1 MNASGGED
9 LQLRCAARRSQ
20 IVGAMHG
27 LRTVADANRQNG
39 SQPACAR
46 VREDLVELRV
56 FVEIEMGVGI
66 YKHSC
71 LPEYPFVTHGRL
83 IICESPLIVIVRI
96 ILALIQAATQ
106 SAVAMLVAVLS
117 LMVVAA
123 GGFAVLVMLGVFSVS
138 GIEALRFLEKRKD
151 K

>member
-1 MNASGGED
+1 
-9 LQLRCAARRSQ
+9 
-20 IVGAMHG
+20 
-27 LRTVADANRQNG
+27 
-39 SQPACAR
+39 
-46 VREDLVELRV
+46 
-56 FVEIEMGVGI
+56 
-66 YKHSC
+66 
-71 LPEYPFVTHGRL
+71 
-83 IICESPLIVIVRI
+83 LIVLVRI
-96 ILALIQAATQ
+96 ILSLIHAATQ